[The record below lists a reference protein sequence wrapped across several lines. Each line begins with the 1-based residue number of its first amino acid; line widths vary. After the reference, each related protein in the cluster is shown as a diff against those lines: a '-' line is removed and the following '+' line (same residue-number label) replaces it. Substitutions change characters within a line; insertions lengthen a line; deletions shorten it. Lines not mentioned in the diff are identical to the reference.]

1 MKKIIIVF
9 VLPLFAALLGPPLVG
24 VADDANEKPAA
35 LPAVTGGITQVAS
48 EPAADSRTS
57 DAPAA
62 GKAAGVTTGSGSGD
76 PAKYSADAKWEIAG
90 YNNEEIIYTIMVT
103 NQDTRIIHCNALLKG
118 FYFENGE
125 KHSISDRQG
134 STIFPGRQ
142 VAVGHWMG
150 MDQKSGATYEL
161 KCRAI

>member
-1 MKKIIIVF
+1 MRKLLLAAPLCGLVLGGAF
-9 VLPLFAALLGPPLVG
+9 VC
-24 VADDANEKPAA
+24 VADDDNETSATTTPAA
-35 LPAVTGGITQVAS
+35 PSPTPSAAHDAGIKQVTSESAS
-48 EPAADSRTS
+48 AST
-57 DAPAA
+57 APGAPEA
-62 GKAAGVTTGSGSGD
+62 
-76 PAKYSADAKWEIAG
+76 PKYSADAKWEIAG
-90 YNNEEIIYTIMVT
+90 YNNEEIIYTILVT
-103 NQDTRIIHCNALLKG
+103 NEDTRIIHCNAQLKG

-150 MDQKSGATYEL
+150 MDQSSGATYEV

>member
-1 MKKIIIVF
+1 MRK
-9 VLPLFAALLGPPLVG
+9 LLLAAPLCGLLLGGAFVC
-24 VADDANEKPAA
+24 VADDDNE
-35 LPAVTGGITQVAS
+35 AS
-48 EPAADSRTS
+48 
-57 DAPAA
+57 APEA
-62 GKAAGVTTGSGSGD
+62 
-76 PAKYSADAKWEIAG
+76 PKYSADAKWEIAG
-90 YNNEEIIYTIMVT
+90 YNNEEIIYTILVT
-103 NQDTRIIHCNALLKG
+103 NEDTRIIHCNAQLKG

-150 MDQKSGATYEL
+150 MDQSSGATYEV

>member
-1 MKKIIIVF
+1 VNKILISLLIC
-9 VLPLFAALLGPPLVG
+9 ASLLGAPPRGL
-24 VADDANEKPAA
+24 ADDANEAQAPSAPVPAA
-35 LPAVTGGITQVAS
+35 RAPGAGGIEQVSS
-48 EPAADSRTS
+48 EPAGMT
-57 DAPAA
+57 DA
-62 GKAAGVTTGSGSGD
+62 
-76 PAKYSADAKWEIAG
+76 AKYSADAKWEIAG
-90 YNNEEIIYTIMVT
+90 YNNEEIIYTILVT
-103 NQDTRIIHCNALLKG
+103 NQDTRIIHCNAVLKG

-161 KCRAI
+161 KCRPV